1 MRSRFAADGR
11 EMPASQS
18 LICGALTPISL
29 AKAACVVFRARA
41 FSAARAGGFC
51 VDIRRTYY
59 GTRSGCQVN
68 IASTYI
74 RPAYLPGVRKRGLS
88 DAQAARVLSVLR
100 RRLAEVHGGNQVKL
114 ATELGI
120 APSSLWLILNE
131 RTSAS
136 LATAEALA
144 HRMGVDVES
153 ILGDPRDIAARICR
167 TGGVPEPAI
176 RRVLEEP
183 PGDAPRPVLYWID
196 KMRAA
201 AVFFSAP
208 DATPP
213 PSARTAAGP
222 HDSQTMPVTPR
233 PTRTPRAS

>member
-1 MRSRFAADGR
+1 M
-11 EMPASQS
+11 
-18 LICGALTPISL
+18 
-29 AKAACVVFRARA
+29 
-41 FSAARAGGFC
+41 
-51 VDIRRTYY
+51 
-59 GTRSGCQVN
+59 N